1 MGYINLKS
9 KNNENIKNDKSQ
21 KIPIKIGHNSNYYSQ
36 NNISEISK
44 ELILTPFY
52 LVEQWVDYF
61 YFLVFSDLS
70 NLRVNY
76 LHSCRREGP
85 PQSVT
90 ITTRIIL
97 TPTSQIT
104 GLKINFFRKKN
115 NKSSQEFENYSWIHS
130 IFLYNFWFYSQ
141 VKAHIYTKQ

>member
-104 GLKINFFRKKN
+104 GLKINFFRIRKIINLHRSLK
-115 NKSSQEFENYSWIHS
+115 IHGFTS
-130 IFLYNFWFYSQ
+130 FSFTIFGFIA
-141 VKAHIYTKQ
+141 K